1 MEVMMSL
8 IKWNDSY
15 STGIQKM
22 DEQHKHWMEV
32 INRFYD
38 ELNTKNFKDNTM
50 KLLDDAIQYTSF
62 HFSQE
67 EELMAKHGYPHLE
80 EQKKEHNAIKEKLN
94 SYRDMLVQG
103 KLNVSQPITRE
114 MKSWFNNHITNM
126 DKEYGPFIR

>member
-1 MEVMMSL
+1 
-8 IKWNDSY
+8 
-15 STGIQKM
+15 
-22 DEQHKHWMEV
+22 
-32 INRFYD
+32 
-38 ELNTKNFKDNTM
+38 M

-67 EELMAKHGYPHLE
+67 EELMARHGYPHLE